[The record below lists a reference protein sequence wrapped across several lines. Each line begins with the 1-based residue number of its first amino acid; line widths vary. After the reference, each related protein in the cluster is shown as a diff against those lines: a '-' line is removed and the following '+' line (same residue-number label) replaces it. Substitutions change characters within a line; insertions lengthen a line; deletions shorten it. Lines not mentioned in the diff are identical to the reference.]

1 MMEDPDDKDLNLSFP
16 VLFMYHVNAA
26 GRGSLIHKDTP
37 KGAEQKSRP
46 GDAQGHIR

>member
-1 MMEDPDDKDLNLSFP
+1 MEDPDDKDFGIFFP

-26 GRGSLIHKDTP
+26 GRGAYDTVIP
-37 KGAEQKSRP
+37 QKAEQKSRP